1 MNSRSNRTDPSVAYK
16 KNKNTLSIKAF
27 LGCSSNLANIQMN
40 VYCALECDSMGRLC
54 DCTGSQMT
62 ECIYWFRYGTIRV
75 PMIPF
80 I

>member
-40 VYCALECDSMGRLC
+40 VYCALEFFCGIASVRFAH
-54 DCTGSQMT
+54 
-62 ECIYWFRYGTIRV
+62 FRWNTLLILQ
-75 PMIPF
+75 IW
-80 I
+80 